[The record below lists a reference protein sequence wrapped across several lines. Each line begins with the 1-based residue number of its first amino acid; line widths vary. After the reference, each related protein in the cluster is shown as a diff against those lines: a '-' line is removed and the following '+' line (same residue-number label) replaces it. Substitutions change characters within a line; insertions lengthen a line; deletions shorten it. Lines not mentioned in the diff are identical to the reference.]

1 MDQLMLTYLKVAL
14 WLADCS
20 PSLSHIPC
28 SVCCVLCVLLSLA
41 LWLRVV
47 LCPVPAACPWLG
59 CWVASGLPVPACACG
74 VGLRSLSL
82 PCCPLCASSSMPV
95 GIRECVRPLA
105 LPHGCCPCALCALG
119 PWTSS
124 PAVPLALWSG
134 RATSHCL
141 PGVGVVAWPAGVGG
155 SGCALVAE
163 GGGCLDPWA

>member
-1 MDQLMLTYLKVAL
+1 MLTYLKVAL
-14 WLADCS
+14 WLTDRS
-20 PSLSHIPC
+20 PELSHIP
-28 SVCCVLCVLLSLA
+28 LLSVLSLVFLVVPFASWLWVAVPCALACLA
-41 LWLRVV
+41 LAGGWLRGF
-47 LCPVPAACPWLG
+47 LCLPAA
-59 CWVASGLPVPACACG
+59 AAA
-74 VGLRSLSL
+74 GLRLGLLPL

-95 GIRECVRPLA
+95 GIRECVRPLV